1 MAPEDRGEWEKAE
14 PVNLSEKSWGRRT
27 NLLPF
32 LFWIGRDFEDRFSTV
47 PGLPSLLAVLTSP
60 GQIHHKL
67 ARSSMQIS
75 RQPSENNQEIPAAEP
90 LVEVTRGGITE
101 SRHRGHIVA
110 VDPDGNVA
118 VHLGALET
126 VTYLRSSAKP
136 HQAIPLLAS
145 GAADRFGFTEKEIAL
160 ACASHSGEP
169 IHTEVAA
176 SMLAKIGLGPEALKC
191 GIHEPYSTAEAQR
204 LRERGEQPNVL
215 QNNCSGKHAGMLA
228 LALHLG
234 APTESYDEP
243 GNPVQL
249 AIGKIVSQFS
259 EVPIEDIAVGVDGC
273 GVPVFGITVK
283 AMALMYARLVS
294 PPAQFD
300 EPTRNACARIVAA
313 MTTYPELIGGTTDR
327 LDTEIMRAA
336 KGALVSKVGAEGVYT
351 VGILPSADWPRG
363 LGLAL
368 KIEDGDDHRARP
380 TVVIES
386 LRQLGILADDSLE
399 AVARYAFFPVWNR
412 RGDVVGEVTPEFKLK
427 LARKTEA

>member
-1 MAPEDRGEWEKAE
+1 MQ
-14 PVNLSEKSWGRRT
+14 VSRR
-27 NLLPF
+27 
-32 LFWIGRDFEDRFSTV
+32 
-47 PGLPSLLAVLTSP
+47 
-60 GQIHHKL
+60 
-67 ARSSMQIS
+67 
-75 RQPSENNQEIPAAEP
+75 PSENNQEVPAPEP

-110 VDPDGNVA
+110 VEPDGTIA
-118 VHLGALET
+118 AYLGAPET

-136 HQAIPLLAS
+136 HQAIPLVAS
-145 GAADRFGFTEKEIAL
+145 GAADRFEFTDKEIAL

-176 SMLAKIGLGPEALKC
+176 SMLRKIGLRPEALKC
-191 GIHEPYSTAEAQR
+191 GIHEPFSPEVARR
-204 LRERGEQPNVL
+204 LREKGEEPNVL

-234 APTESYDEP
+234 APIETYDEP

-249 AIGKIVSQFS
+249 AIGKTVSAFS
-259 EVPIEDIAVGVDGC
+259 GVPLEDIAVGVDGC

-294 PPAQFD
+294 PPAEFD
-300 EPTRNACARIVAA
+300 SKTRTACVRIVSA
-313 MTTYPELIGGTTDR
+313 MTGYPELIGGTSDR
-327 LDTEIMRAA
+327 LDTELMRAT
-336 KGALVSKVGAEGVYT
+336 KGRLVSKVGAEGVYT
-351 VGILPSADWPRG
+351 VGVLSCEDWPRG

-386 LRQLGILADDSLE
+386 LRQLGILANESLE
-399 AVARYAFFPVWNR
+399 AVSRYAFFPVRNR
-412 RGDVVGEVTPEFKLK
+412 RGDVVGEVTAEFKLNWGG
-427 LARKTEA
+427 